1 MRTIEHYVLI
11 NGKVIC
17 ELVSKDDVVDVSRV
31 SVDTGCMDG
40 DASTVELQIRARPE
54 ASPAPETSA
63 EQ

>member
-17 ELVSKDDVVDVSRV
+17 ELVTKDEQNISRV
-31 SVDTGCMDG
+31 SVGTGPMDR
-40 DASTVELQIRARPE
+40 DASAVELQNGVRPKV
-54 ASPAPETSA
+54 SPTSGTSN

>member
-17 ELVSKDDVVDVSRV
+17 ELVTKDEQNISRV
-31 SVDTGCMDG
+31 SVGRGSMDG
-40 DASTVELQIRARPE
+40 DASAAELQNRARPKV
-54 ASPAPETSA
+54 SPAPVTSK

>member
-17 ELVSKDDVVDVSRV
+17 ELVNKDEVDVSRV
-31 SVDTGCMDG
+31 SAGAGSVGGGTSD
-40 DASTVELQIRARPE
+40 VELQNWARPKV
-54 ASPAPETSA
+54 SPAPETSE